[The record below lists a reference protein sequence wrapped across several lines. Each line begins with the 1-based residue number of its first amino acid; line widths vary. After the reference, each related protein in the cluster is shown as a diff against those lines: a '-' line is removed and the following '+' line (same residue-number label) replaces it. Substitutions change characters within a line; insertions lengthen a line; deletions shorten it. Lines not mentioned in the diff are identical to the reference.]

1 MPYNVHRHAKYTTKA
16 VAIFNPWVTLVNI
29 TLLHILYTN
38 MHTLKIKMPEN
49 TLDYGIIKPKQSLF
63 NNSNNNKIYQLHLI
77 NTCNSDDRN
86 LQARD

>member
-16 VAIFNPWVTLVNI
+16 AAIFNPWATLVNI
-29 TLLHILYTN
+29 TLLYILYRNT
-38 MHTLKIKMPEN
+38 HTLKIKMPEN

-63 NNSNNNKIYQLHLI
+63 NSSNNNKIYQLHLI
-77 NTCNSDDRN
+77 NNSGNHN